1 MIFNLD
7 QINAGK
13 KMKINA
19 NSIRLGT
26 VLEHNSRLW
35 VVVKN
40 PEHTKPGK
48 GGAYVQVEM
57 KDIKTGTKLNE
68 RFSSSESVEKV
79 RLEDKSYQ
87 FLYFEDD
94 NLTLMDNESFEQIS
108 VNKSLLGDQL
118 PFLQDGMN
126 ITVEL
131 YNEEVISIA
140 LPEQITAVVAQT
152 EPVIKG
158 QTATASFKPAIL
170 DNGVRVMVPPF
181 VNIDDKIIVRTT
193 DSTYLERA
201 K

>member
-1 MIFNLD
+1 
-7 QINAGK
+7 
-13 KMKINA
+13 MKINA

-26 VLEHNSRLW
+26 VLEHNNRLW

-79 RLEDKSYQ
+79 RLEEKSYQ
-87 FLYFEDD
+87 FLYQDGDD
-94 NLTLMDNESFEQIS
+94 ITLMNNEDFEQIII
-108 VNKSLLGDQL
+108 KKDILGDQL
-118 PFLQDGMN
+118 AFLQDGMN
-126 ITVEL
+126 LTLEFH
-131 YNEEVISIA
+131 NEEVISA
-140 LPEQITAVVAQT
+140 SLPEQITAIVAQT

-181 VNIDDKIIVRTT
+181 VNIDDKIIIRTT

>member
-1 MIFNLD
+1 
-7 QINAGK
+7 
-13 KMKINA
+13 MKINA

-26 VLEHNSRLW
+26 VLEHNNRLW

-79 RLEDKSYQ
+79 RLEEKSYQ
-87 FLYFEDD
+87 FLYQDGDD
-94 NLTLMDNESFEQIS
+94 ITLMNNEDFEQIII
-108 VNKSLLGDQL
+108 KKDILGDQL
-118 PFLQDGMN
+118 VFLQDGMN
-126 ITVEL
+126 LTLEFH
-131 YNEEVISIA
+131 NEEVISA
-140 LPEQITAVVAQT
+140 SLPEQIIAIVAQT

-181 VNIDDKIIVRTT
+181 VNIDDKIIIRTT

>member
-1 MIFNLD
+1 
-7 QINAGK
+7 
-13 KMKINA
+13 MKINA

-26 VLEHNSRLW
+26 VLEHNNRLW

-40 PEHTKPGK
+40 PEHTQPGK
-48 GGAYVQVEM
+48 GGAYVQIEM

-79 RLEDKSYQ
+79 RLDTKSYQ

-94 NLTLMDNESFEQIS
+94 NLTLMDNETFEQIS
-108 VNKSLLGDQL
+108 VNKAILGDQL
-118 PFLQDGMN
+118 AYLQDGMN
-126 ITVEL
+126 LDVEL
-131 YNEEVISIA
+131 YNEEVITA
-140 LPEQITAVVAQT
+140 AVPEKITAVIAQT

-158 QTATASFKPAIL
+158 QTATSSFKPAIL
-170 DNGVRVMVPPF
+170 DNGVRIMVPPF
-181 VNIDDKIIVRTT
+181 VNVDDKVIVRTT

>member
-1 MIFNLD
+1 
-7 QINAGK
+7 
-13 KMKINA
+13 MKINA

-26 VLEHNSRLW
+26 VLEHNNRLW

-40 PEHTKPGK
+40 PEHTQPGK
-48 GGAYVQVEM
+48 GGAYVQIEM

-79 RLEDKSYQ
+79 RLDTKSYQ

-94 NLTLMDNESFEQIS
+94 NLTLMDNETFEQIS
-108 VNKSLLGDQL
+108 VNKAILGDQL
-118 PFLQDGMN
+118 AYLQDGMN
-126 ITVEL
+126 LDVEL
-131 YNEEVISIA
+131 YNEEVITA
-140 LPEQITAVVAQT
+140 TVPEKITAVIAQT

-158 QTATASFKPAIL
+158 QTATSSFKPAIL
-170 DNGVRVMVPPF
+170 DNGVRIMVPPF
-181 VNIDDKIIVRTT
+181 VNVDDKVIVRTT

>member
-1 MIFNLD
+1 
-7 QINAGK
+7 
-13 KMKINA
+13 MKINA

-26 VLEHNSRLW
+26 VLEHNNRLY

-40 PEHTKPGK
+40 PEHTQPGK

-79 RLEDKSYQ
+79 RLDEQSYQ

-94 NLTLMDNESFEQIS
+94 KLTLMDNETFEQIS
-108 VNKSLLGDQL
+108 IDKAILGDQL
-118 PFLQDGMN
+118 PFVQDGME
-126 ITVEL
+126 IRLEL
-131 YNEEVISIA
+131 YNEEVISA
-140 LPEQITAVVAQT
+140 TVPEKITAVIATT

-158 QTATASFKPAIL
+158 QTVTSSFKPAIL
-170 DNGVRVMVPPF
+170 DNGVRIMVPPF
-181 VNIDDKIIVRTT
+181 INIDDKVVVRTT

>member
-1 MIFNLD
+1 
-7 QINAGK
+7 
-13 KMKINA
+13 MKINA

-26 VLEHNSRLW
+26 VLEHNNRLW

-40 PEHTKPGK
+40 PEHTQPGK

-79 RLEDKSYQ
+79 RLDTKSYQ

-94 NLTLMDNESFEQIS
+94 NLTLMDNETFEQIS
-108 VNKSLLGDQL
+108 VNKSILGDQIAY
-118 PFLQDGMN
+118 LQDGMN
-126 ITVEL
+126 LDVEL
-131 YNEEVISIA
+131 YNEEVITA
-140 LPEQITAVVAQT
+140 NVPEKITAIIAQT

-158 QTATASFKPAIL
+158 QTATSSFKPAIL
-170 DNGVRVMVPPF
+170 DNGVRIMVPPF
-181 VNIDDKIIVRTT
+181 VNIDDKVIVRTT

>member
-1 MIFNLD
+1 
-7 QINAGK
+7 
-13 KMKINA
+13 MKINA
-19 NSIRLGT
+19 ISIRLGT
-26 VLEHNSRLW
+26 VLEHNNRLC
-35 VVVKN
+35 VVVKQ
-40 PEHTKPGK
+40 PEHTQPGK

-79 RLEDKSYQ
+79 RLDEKTYQ
-87 FLYFEDD
+87 FLYIED
-94 NLTLMDNESFEQIS
+94 NKLTLMDNETFEQIS
-108 VNKSLLGDQL
+108 IDQNILGDQL
-118 PFLQDGMN
+118 PFLQDGME
-126 ITVEL
+126 ISVEV
-131 YNEEVISIA
+131 YNEEIITAS
-140 LPEQITAVVAQT
+140 LPEKITAIVAQT

-193 DSTYLERA
+193 DSTYIERA

>member
-1 MIFNLD
+1 
-7 QINAGK
+7 
-13 KMKINA
+13 MKINA

-26 VLEHNSRLW
+26 VLEHNNRLW

-40 PEHTKPGK
+40 PEHTQPGK
-48 GGAYVQVEM
+48 GGAYVQIEM

-79 RLEDKSYQ
+79 RLDTKSYQ

-94 NLTLMDNESFEQIS
+94 NLTLMDNETFEQIS
-108 VNKSLLGDQL
+108 VNKAILGDQL
-118 PFLQDGMN
+118 AYLQDGMN
-126 ITVEL
+126 LDIEL
-131 YNEEVISIA
+131 YNEEVITA
-140 LPEQITAVVAQT
+140 TVPEKITAVIAQT

-158 QTATASFKPAIL
+158 QTATSSFKPAIL
-170 DNGVRVMVPPF
+170 DNGVRIMVPPF
-181 VNIDDKIIVRTT
+181 VNVDDKVIVRTT

>member
-1 MIFNLD
+1 
-7 QINAGK
+7 
-13 KMKINA
+13 MKINA

-26 VLEHNSRLW
+26 VLEHNNRLW
-35 VVVKN
+35 VVIKN

-68 RFSSSESVEKV
+68 RFSSSENVEKI
-79 RLEDKSYQ
+79 RLEEKNYQ
-87 FLYFEDD
+87 FLYQDGEE
-94 NLTLMDNESFEQIS
+94 LTVMDNETFEQMVIKK
-108 VNKSLLGDQL
+108 NILGEQL
-118 PFLQDGMN
+118 AFLQDGMN
-126 ITVEL
+126 ITISMH
-131 YNEEVISIA
+131 NEEVISA
-140 LPEQITAVVAQT
+140 ELPEQVIVTVAQT

-170 DNGVRVMVPPF
+170 ENGVRVMVPPF

-193 DSTYLERA
+193 DCTYLERA

>member
-1 MIFNLD
+1 
-7 QINAGK
+7 
-13 KMKINA
+13 MKINA

-26 VLEHNSRLW
+26 VLEHKNRLW

-40 PEHTKPGK
+40 PEHTQPGK

-57 KDIKTGTKLNE
+57 KDVKTGTKLNE
-68 RFSSSESVEKV
+68 RFSSSEAVEKV
-79 RLEDKSYQ
+79 RLEESQLQ
-87 FLYFEDD
+87 FLYVED
-94 NLTLMDNESFEQIS
+94 NKLILMDNESFEQIH
-108 VNKSLLGDQL
+108 VDQEILGDQL
-118 PFLQDGMN
+118 PYLQDGMN
-126 ITVEL
+126 VTVEF
-131 YNEEVISIA
+131 YNEEVISA
-140 LPEQITAVVAQT
+140 SLPEQATCTIDQT

-181 VNIDDKIIVRTT
+181 VNAGDKIIVRTT

>member
-1 MIFNLD
+1 
-7 QINAGK
+7 
-13 KMKINA
+13 MKINA
-19 NSIRLGT
+19 ISIRIGT
-26 VLEHNSRLW
+26 VLEINNRLC
-35 VVVKN
+35 VVVKQ
-40 PEHTKPGK
+40 PGHTQPGK

-79 RLEDKSYQ
+79 RLDEKLYQ
-87 FLYFEDD
+87 FLYFEADK
-94 NLTLMDNESFEQIS
+94 LTLMDNETFEQIQIP
-108 VNKSLLGDQL
+108 KDILGDQL

-126 ITVEL
+126 ITVEV
-131 YNEEVISIA
+131 YNEEIITA
-140 LPEQITAVVAQT
+140 LLPEKVTATVEQT

-181 VNIDDKIIVRTT
+181 VNVEDKIIVRTT
-193 DSTYLERA
+193 DSTYIERA